1 MELLSYMVNM
11 FAIMFW
17 LFRVYVALMV
27 SSGSEIQFTTPGLE
41 LEITV
46 IFITLISIFM
56 IFKRNLIFASIYLG
70 TYFAFFTYG
79 IALMNGNISTNKQLL
94 NAMVMIAGIII
105 ALLNFLDVMFNKNRK
120 GSTKDNK
127 TDWFYATDKYEREY
141 DERADRNQYKIRKKR
156 KMRKKR

>member
-11 FAIMFW
+11 FAIIFW

-141 DERADRNQYKIRKKR
+141 DERADRNQYKIR
-156 KMRKKR
+156 

>member
-1 MELLSYMVNM
+1 MELISYMVNM

-17 LFRVYVALMV
+17 LFRVYVALMI
-27 SSGSEIQFTTPGLE
+27 SGGSEIPFITPGIE
-41 LEITV
+41 MEIAV

-56 IFKRNLIFASIYLG
+56 IFRRNLIFASIYLG

-79 IALMNGNISTNKQLL
+79 IALMNGNISTNTQLL
-94 NAMVMIAGIII
+94 NAMLMILGILI

-127 TDWFYATDKYEREY
+127 TDWFYATDKYEREF
-141 DERADRNQYKIRKKR
+141 DERADRNQYKIR
-156 KMRKKR
+156 

>member
-1 MELLSYMVNM
+1 MELISYMVNM

-17 LFRVYVALMV
+17 LFRVYVALMI
-27 SSGSEIQFTTPGLE
+27 SGGSEIPFTTPGIE
-41 LEITV
+41 MEIAV

-56 IFKRNLIFASIYLG
+56 IFRRNLIFASIYLG

-94 NAMVMIAGIII
+94 NAMVMIAVIII
-105 ALLNFLDVMFNKNRK
+105 ALLNILDVMFNKNRK

-141 DERADRNQYKIRKKR
+141 DERADRNQYKIR
-156 KMRKKR
+156 

>member
-17 LFRVYVALMV
+17 LFRVYVALMI
-27 SSGSEIQFTTPGLE
+27 SGGSEIPFTTPGIE
-41 LEITV
+41 MEIAV

-56 IFKRNLIFASIYLG
+56 IFRRNLIFASIYLG

-79 IALMNGNISTNKQLL
+79 IALMNGNISTNTQLL
-94 NAMVMIAGIII
+94 NAMLMILGILI

-127 TDWFYATDKYEREY
+127 TDWFYATDKYEREF
-141 DERADRNQYKIRKKR
+141 DERADRNQYKIR
-156 KMRKKR
+156 

>member
-79 IALMNGNISTNKQLL
+79 IALTNGNISTNKQLL

-141 DERADRNQYKIRKKR
+141 DERADRNQYKIR
-156 KMRKKR
+156 

>member
-1 MELLSYMVNM
+1 MELVSYMLNM

-17 LFRVYVALMV
+17 MFRVYVALMV

-141 DERADRNQYKIRKKR
+141 DERADRNQYKIR
-156 KMRKKR
+156 

>member
-127 TDWFYATDKYEREY
+127 TDWFYATDKYEREF
-141 DERADRNQYKIRKKR
+141 DERADRNQYKIR
-156 KMRKKR
+156 

>member
-11 FAIMFW
+11 FAIMVW

-27 SSGSEIQFTTPGLE
+27 SSGSEIQFTTPGVE

-141 DERADRNQYKIRKKR
+141 DERADRNQYKIR
-156 KMRKKR
+156 

>member
-79 IALMNGNISTNKQLL
+79 IALMNGDISTSKQLL
-94 NAMVMIAGIII
+94 NAMVMVVGIII

-127 TDWFYATDKYEREY
+127 TDWFYATDKYDREY
-141 DERADRNQYKIRKKR
+141 DERADRNQYKIR
-156 KMRKKR
+156 

>member
-1 MELLSYMVNM
+1 MELISYMVNM

-17 LFRVYVALMV
+17 LFRVYVALMI
-27 SSGSEIQFTTPGLE
+27 SGGSEIPFTTPGIE
-41 LEITV
+41 MEIAV

-56 IFKRNLIFASIYLG
+56 IFRRNLIFASIYLG

-141 DERADRNQYKIRKKR
+141 DERADRNQYKIR
-156 KMRKKR
+156 

>member
-17 LFRVYVALMV
+17 LFRVYVALMI
-27 SSGSEIQFTTPGLE
+27 SGGAEIQFTTPGIE

-56 IFKRNLIFASIYLG
+56 IFRRNLIFASIYLG

-79 IALMNGNISTNKQLL
+79 IALMNGNISTNTQLL
-94 NAMVMIAGIII
+94 NAMLMVLGILMVMIFV
-105 ALLNFLDVMFNKNRK
+105 LMLTNF
-120 GSTKDNK
+120 
-127 TDWFYATDKYEREY
+127 
-141 DERADRNQYKIRKKR
+141 
-156 KMRKKR
+156 

>member
-1 MELLSYMVNM
+1 MELISYMVNM

-17 LFRVYVALMV
+17 IFRVYVALMI
-27 SSGSEIQFTTPGLE
+27 SGGSEIPFTTPGIE
-41 LEITV
+41 MEIAV

-56 IFKRNLIFASIYLG
+56 IFRRNLIFASIYLG

-79 IALMNGNISTNKQLL
+79 IALMNGNISTNTQLL
-94 NAMVMIAGIII
+94 NAMLMILGILI

-127 TDWFYATDKYEREY
+127 TDWFYATDKYEREF
-141 DERADRNQYKIRKKR
+141 DERADRNQYKIR
-156 KMRKKR
+156 

>member
-141 DERADRNQYKIRKKR
+141 DERADRNQYKIR
-156 KMRKKR
+156 

>member
-94 NAMVMIAGIII
+94 NAMVMVVGIII

-127 TDWFYATDKYEREY
+127 TDWFYATDKYEREF
-141 DERADRNQYKIRKKR
+141 DERADRNQYKIR
-156 KMRKKR
+156 

>member
-41 LEITV
+41 LEITD

-141 DERADRNQYKIRKKR
+141 DERADRNQYKIR
-156 KMRKKR
+156 

>member
-1 MELLSYMVNM
+1 MELISYMVNM

-56 IFKRNLIFASIYLG
+56 IFRRNLIFASIYLG

-79 IALMNGNISTNKQLL
+79 IALMNGNISTNTQLL
-94 NAMVMIAGIII
+94 NAMLMILGILI

-127 TDWFYATDKYEREY
+127 TDWFYATDKYEREF
-141 DERADRNQYKIRKKR
+141 DERADRNQYKIR
-156 KMRKKR
+156 

>member
-120 GSTKDNK
+120 GSTKDKK

-141 DERADRNQYKIRKKR
+141 DERADRNQYKIR
-156 KMRKKR
+156 

>member
-17 LFRVYVALMV
+17 LFRIYVALMV

-94 NAMVMIAGIII
+94 NVMVMIAGIII

-141 DERADRNQYKIRKKR
+141 DERADRNQYKIR
-156 KMRKKR
+156 

>member
-1 MELLSYMVNM
+1 MDLISYMVNM

-17 LFRVYVALMV
+17 LFRVYVALMI
-27 SSGSEIQFTTPGLE
+27 SGGSEIPFTTPGIE
-41 LEITV
+41 MEIAV

-56 IFKRNLIFASIYLG
+56 IFRRNLIFASIYLG

-79 IALMNGNISTNKQLL
+79 IALMNGNISTNTQLL
-94 NAMVMIAGIII
+94 NAMLMILGILI

-127 TDWFYATDKYEREY
+127 TDWFYATDKYEREF
-141 DERADRNQYKIRKKR
+141 DERADRNQYKIR
-156 KMRKKR
+156 

>member
-56 IFKRNLIFASIYLG
+56 IFKRNLIFASIYLE

-127 TDWFYATDKYEREY
+127 TDWFYATDKYDREY
-141 DERADRNQYKIRKKR
+141 DERADRNQYKIR
-156 KMRKKR
+156 

>member
-141 DERADRNQYKIRKKR
+141 DEREFTYHRG
-156 KMRKKR
+156 

>member
-141 DERADRNQYKIRKKR
+141 DERADRNQYKII
-156 KMRKKR
+156 

>member
-1 MELLSYMVNM
+1 MELISYMVNM

-17 LFRVYVALMV
+17 LFRVYVALMI
-27 SSGSEIQFTTPGLE
+27 SGGTEIPFTTPGI
-41 LEITV
+41 EIEIAV

-56 IFKRNLIFASIYLG
+56 IFRRNLIFASIYLG

-79 IALMNGNISTNKQLL
+79 IALMNGNISTNTQLL
-94 NAMVMIAGIII
+94 NAMLMILGILI

-127 TDWFYATDKYEREY
+127 TDWFYATDKYEREF
-141 DERADRNQYKIRKKR
+141 DERADRNQYKIR
-156 KMRKKR
+156 

>member
-56 IFKRNLIFASIYLG
+56 IFKRNVIFASIYLG

-141 DERADRNQYKIRKKR
+141 DERADRNQYKIR
-156 KMRKKR
+156 

>member
-105 ALLNFLDVMFNKNRK
+105 IRQIGFMLQINMKENMMKEQIEISIRLD
-120 GSTKDNK
+120 
-127 TDWFYATDKYEREY
+127 
-141 DERADRNQYKIRKKR
+141 KR
-156 KMRKKR
+156 GR

>member
-141 DERADRNQYKIRKKR
+141 DEKADRKQYKIR
-156 KMRKKR
+156 

>member
-1 MELLSYMVNM
+1 MELISYMVNM

-17 LFRVYVALMV
+17 LFRVYVALMI
-27 SSGSEIQFTTPGLE
+27 SGGSEIPFTTPGIE
-41 LEITV
+41 MEIAV

-56 IFKRNLIFASIYLG
+56 IFRRNLIFASIYLG

-79 IALMNGNISTNKQLL
+79 IALINGNISTNTQLL
-94 NAMVMIAGIII
+94 NAMLMILGILI

-127 TDWFYATDKYEREY
+127 TDWFYATDKYEREF
-141 DERADRNQYKIRKKR
+141 DERADRNQYKIR
-156 KMRKKR
+156 

>member
-56 IFKRNLIFASIYLG
+56 IFKRNLMFASIYLG

-141 DERADRNQYKIRKKR
+141 DERADRNQYKIR
-156 KMRKKR
+156 

>member
-27 SSGSEIQFTTPGLE
+27 SSGAEIQFTTPGLE

-141 DERADRNQYKIRKKR
+141 DERADRNQYKIR
-156 KMRKKR
+156 

>member
-1 MELLSYMVNM
+1 MVNM

-17 LFRVYVALMV
+17 LFRVYVALMI
-27 SSGSEIQFTTPGLE
+27 SGGSEIPFTTPGIE
-41 LEITV
+41 MEIAV

-56 IFKRNLIFASIYLG
+56 IFRRNLIFASIYLG

-79 IALMNGNISTNKQLL
+79 IALMNGNISTNTQLL
-94 NAMVMIAGIII
+94 NAMLMILGILI

-127 TDWFYATDKYEREY
+127 TDWFYATDKYEREF
-141 DERADRNQYKIRKKR
+141 DERADRNQYKIR
-156 KMRKKR
+156 

>member
-1 MELLSYMVNM
+1 MELISYMVNM

-17 LFRVYVALMV
+17 LFRVYVALMI
-27 SSGSEIQFTTPGLE
+27 SGGSEIPFTTPGIE
-41 LEITV
+41 MEIAV

-56 IFKRNLIFASIYLG
+56 IFRRNLIFASIYLG

-79 IALMNGNISTNKQLL
+79 IALMNGNISTNTQWL
-94 NAMVMIAGIII
+94 NAMLMILGILI

-127 TDWFYATDKYEREY
+127 TDWFYATDKYEREF
-141 DERADRNQYKIRKKR
+141 DERADRNQYKIR
-156 KMRKKR
+156 

>member
-79 IALMNGNISTNKQLL
+79 IALMNGDISTSKQLL
-94 NAMVMIAGIII
+94 NAMVMVVGIII

-141 DERADRNQYKIRKKR
+141 DERADRNQYKIR
-156 KMRKKR
+156 

>member
-1 MELLSYMVNM
+1 MELISYMVNM

-17 LFRVYVALMV
+17 LFRVYVALMI
-27 SSGSEIQFTTPGLE
+27 SGGSEIPFTTPGIE
-41 LEITV
+41 MEIAV

-56 IFKRNLIFASIYLG
+56 IFRRNLIFASIYLG

-79 IALMNGNISTNKQLL
+79 IALMNGNISTNTQLL
-94 NAMVMIAGIII
+94 NAMLMILGILI

-127 TDWFYATDKYEREY
+127 TDWFYATDKYEREF
-141 DERADRNQYKIRKKR
+141 DERADRNQYKIR
-156 KMRKKR
+156 

>member
-56 IFKRNLIFASIYLG
+56 IFKRNLIFATIYLG

-141 DERADRNQYKIRKKR
+141 DERADRNQYKIR
-156 KMRKKR
+156 

>member
-1 MELLSYMVNM
+1 MALLSYMVNM

-105 ALLNFLDVMFNKNRK
+105 ALLNFLDVIFNKNRK

-141 DERADRNQYKIRKKR
+141 DERADRNQYKIR
-156 KMRKKR
+156 

>member
-79 IALMNGNISTNKQLL
+79 SALMNGNISTNKQLL
-94 NAMVMIAGIII
+94 NAMVIIAGIII

-141 DERADRNQYKIRKKR
+141 DERADRNQYKIR
-156 KMRKKR
+156 

>member
-127 TDWFYATDKYEREY
+127 TDWFYAKDKYEREY
-141 DERADRNQYKIRKKR
+141 DERADRNQYKIR
-156 KMRKKR
+156 

>member
-17 LFRVYVALMV
+17 LFRVYVALMI
-27 SSGSEIQFTTPGLE
+27 SGGSEIPFTTPGIE
-41 LEITV
+41 MEIAV

-56 IFKRNLIFASIYLG
+56 IFRRNLIFASIYLG

-79 IALMNGNISTNKQLL
+79 IALMNGNISTNTQLL
-94 NAMVMIAGIII
+94 NAMLMILGILI

-120 GSTKDNK
+120 GSTKDNR
-127 TDWFYATDKYEREY
+127 TDWFYATDKYEREF
-141 DERADRNQYKIRKKR
+141 DERADRNQYKIR
-156 KMRKKR
+156 